1 MQHLIILSL
10 KRLQTI
16 RETLGYEVDDFAK
29 QLGYPLYKSVESGE
43 GDVPGVLIAK
53 LMKVF
58 SINPL
63 WLYGESNMR
72 FLDVSSNT
80 APKFIALDA
89 EEEEEGIL
97 MVNQKASAGYSQNI
111 HEGEWY
117 KELPSMR
124 LPLPNFRNATYR
136 GFQVQGDSMM
146 PSIYPGDWVIGKSVP
161 NISELNY
168 GKIYIVVLNDAVVV
182 KQVIINLEKP
192 NAILLR
198 STNPEYGD
206 LSVSVNDIQE
216 LWEMSSKLT
225 FAVDVSK
232 KNALRKELQDSM
244 KNFMNSQDS

>member
-1 MQHLIILSL
+1 MQHLVILSL

-16 RETLGYEVDDFAK
+16 RETLGYEVEDFAK
-29 QLGYPLYKSVESGE
+29 KLDYPLYESVESSE
-43 GDVPGVLIAK
+43 NDIPGILIAK

-80 APKFIALDA
+80 APKFISLDA
-89 EEEEEGIL
+89 EEEEGIL

-136 GFQVQGDSMM
+136 GFQVQGDSML

-168 GKIYIVVLNDAVVV
+168 GKIHIVVLKDAVVV
-182 KQVIINLEKP
+182 KQVVVNLDKP

-198 STNPEYGD
+198 STNPEHED
-206 LSVSVNDIQE
+206 LSVSISDIQE

-225 FAVDVSK
+225 FAVDVSN
-232 KNALRKELQDSM
+232 KNALRKELQESM
-244 KNFMNSQDS
+244 RSFMNSQDT

>member
-1 MQHLIILSL
+1 MQHLVILSL

-16 RETLGYEVDDFAK
+16 RETLGYEVEDFAK
-29 QLGYPLYKSVESGE
+29 KLDYPLYESVESSE
-43 GDVPGVLIAK
+43 NDIPGILIAK

-80 APKFIALDA
+80 APKFISLDA
-89 EEEEEGIL
+89 EEEEGIL

-136 GFQVQGDSMM
+136 GFQVQGDSML

-168 GKIYIVVLNDAVVV
+168 GKIHIVVLKDAVVV
-182 KQVIINLEKP
+182 KQVVVNLDKP

-198 STNPEYGD
+198 STNPEHED
-206 LSVSVNDIQE
+206 LSVSVSDIQE

-232 KNALRKELQDSM
+232 KNTLRKELQESM
-244 KNFMNSQDS
+244 RSFMNSQDT